1 MPATGPLRELL
12 LLRGMLLPQ
21 IPNNL
26 TNLSQALGQI
36 SSWAVKFPWLFI
48 TFPSTLSDFFFHRG
62 YSPFKYNA
70 LLIYMVYCLL
80 PPSPPTKLYTPWGS
94 GIFALLVH
102 SLSPAPMTVSG
113 T

>member
-80 PPSPPTKLYTPWGS
+80 PPSPQLNCTLHGGQGFLPFWFTAYPQPL
-94 GIFALLVH
+94 
-102 SLSPAPMTVSG
+102 
-113 T
+113 